1 MKRVEKKG
9 KILADIVIQITITS
23 LILNVYETEVMELV
37 SLVHRE
43 LNHKR

>member
-1 MKRVEKKG
+1 VKRVEKKG